1 MSQFRTP
8 GRKLA
13 KAASVQSRRFFLSL
27 AMPVLLVSLG
37 TLGYWLIE
45 GWSAFDSLY
54 MTVTTLTTVGFQE
67 VHPLSPPGRVFT
79 MWLLLGGVFTLFYAA
94 TNVIGFVVGGQ
105 VQELLGSRRMERTL
119 AEMNAHLI
127 VCGYGRM
134 GRLVCHE
141 FSEQG
146 LPFVVIDKHAD
157 ALERFELPHGVA
169 LHGDAASDEILEQAG
184 IRRARTLISV
194 VASDADNLYITM
206 SARLLNDRLFI
217 VARAEDERSE
227 QKLLRA
233 GANRVVSPYVIGGMR
248 VAQAVLR
255 PAVVDF
261 LELATRTEHLEL
273 NIEETKLAANSQLV
287 GQSLEASPLRREHG
301 LIVVAVKKPSGKM
314 VFNPPASSQL
324 EAGDILIMLG
334 GRADLDQVAALAAG
348 G

>member
-1 MSQFRTP
+1 MSQIRTP
-8 GRKLA
+8 GSETARA
-13 KAASVQSRRFFLSL
+13 TSAQNRRFFLSL
-27 AMPVLLVSLG
+27 AMPVLLVSIG
-37 TLGYWLIE
+37 SIGYRLIE

-67 VHPLSPPGRVFT
+67 VHPLSLAGRWFT

-94 TNVIGFVVGGQ
+94 TNVITFVVSGQ

-119 AEMNAHLI
+119 ADLESHLI

-146 LPFVVIDKHAD
+146 LPFVVIDKHPD
-157 ALERFELPHGVA
+157 ALERFEIPHGIAV
-169 LHGDAASDEILEQAG
+169 HGDAASDEILERVG
-184 IRRARTLISV
+184 IRRARGLVSV

-217 VARAEDERSE
+217 VSRAEDERSE

-233 GANRVVSPYVIGGMR
+233 GASRVVSPYVIGGTR

-255 PAVVDF
+255 PSVVDF

-273 NIEETKLAANSQLV
+273 NIEEAKLAAGSPLV
-287 GQSLEASPLRREHG
+287 GSTLEASPLRREHG
-301 LIVVAVKKPSGKM
+301 LIVVAIKKPSGQM
-314 VFNPPASSQL
+314 VFNPPATAKL

-334 GRADLDQVAALAAG
+334 GRSALDQVAEQAAG